1 MVVILKFILIS
12 VSLARLTI
20 FINLLV
26 GKQENHVTSVWVL
39 IYPGHCCPKFELC
52 QQLDLVKV
60 FHLLSRRLFQF

>member
-26 GKQENHVTSVWVL
+26 GKQENHVT
-39 IYPGHCCPKFELC
+39 
-52 QQLDLVKV
+52 
-60 FHLLSRRLFQF
+60 